1 MTERKEKITEYMKR
15 LNFHLDTKLKIIEA
29 GGSEVFKNW
38 QKYGLITKE
47 EFIEAITWLCE
58 DPLNEFGELSRRIG
72 LDVTQDMENK
82 VIEEQNPRF
91 NFGYDENKLKG
102 RIVKLRQV
110 YDEKGKFVGFYKIED
125 DRLWEGSGR
134 HKITIDPMSRI

>member
-1 MTERKEKITEYMKR
+1 MTERKEKFTEYVKR
-15 LNFHLDTKLKIIEA
+15 LNFDLDIKLKIIEKD
-29 GGSEVFKNW
+29 GSEVFKNW

-58 DPLNEFGELSRRIG
+58 DPLNEDGQLTRTIG
-72 LDVTQDMENK
+72 LDVTRDMENK

-91 NFGYDENKLKG
+91 NFGYDENNLKG

-110 YDEKGKFVGFYKIED
+110 YDKRGKFVGLYKVED
-125 DRLWEGSGR
+125 GRLWEGNGR
-134 HKITIDPMSRI
+134 HKIAIGPMSRI

>member
-1 MTERKEKITEYMKR
+1 MTERKEKFTEYVKR
-15 LNFHLDTKLKIIEA
+15 LNFDLDIKLKIIEKD
-29 GGSEVFKNW
+29 GSEVFKNW

-58 DPLNEFGELSRRIG
+58 DPLNEDGQLTRTIG

-91 NFGYDENKLKG
+91 NFGYDENNLKG

-110 YDEKGKFVGFYKIED
+110 YDKRGKFVGLYKIED
-125 DRLWEGSGR
+125 GRLWGGNGR
-134 HKITIDPMSRI
+134 RMIAIGPMSRI

>member
-29 GGSEVFKNW
+29 DGSEVFKNW
-38 QKYGLITKE
+38 EKYGLITKE

-91 NFGYDENKLKG
+91 NFGYDENNLKG
-102 RIVKLRQV
+102 KIVKLRQV
-110 YDEKGKFVGFYKIED
+110 YDEKGKFVGLYKIED
-125 DRLWEGSGR
+125 DRLWEGNGR